1 MKCLDGEL
9 LETKYEW
16 PNLKS
21 DVLNE
26 EEKEEMSSEMVEKTR
41 TQLKK
46 NSVAYINGRGIL
58 IYIQNAIILKF

>member
-16 PNLKS
+16 PSLKDGDES
-21 DVLNE
+21 E
-26 EEKEEMSSEMVEKTR
+26 ELGNEMVEKTR

-46 NSVAYINGRGIL
+46 NNVAYINGKGMRRNI
-58 IYIQNAIILKF
+58 F